1 MENRRLLLAA
11 FLSFL
16 IVVLWNF
23 MFPPT
28 LPEPPEPQVREAPLE
43 EAAETEREVIGS
55 EDPSSGEEEVRESPE
70 PQVPAEPLEE
80 IAASAEKMVVLSNER
95 VRATFSNRGAQLVSL
110 QLLQE
115 LTSEGDPIEMVR
127 DRGTDPYPFSLVV
140 DGTRSHRLNRALFTS
155 EPSSGA
161 EGDQVRFRHRS
172 ASGDAT
178 KTFSLDSRGFLQVS
192 VEVANQ
198 RHWSLVLGP
207 GLRNLDSKEADN
219 RYLLRNVGYRKAG
232 SVELSA
238 PGDLEE
244 DLFVSGAGLSWVS
257 LEDNFFLFAAVPRQG
272 VGEVVIRPVV
282 QRMEVVE
289 GEPRFLPMGS
299 DPGDE
304 ELVESQLIL
313 LNSSGERMELE
324 AYAGAKRY
332 STLLQLPHGLEETVH
347 WGFLG
352 FLAKP
357 LYFGLEWIYQEV
369 VSNYGWAIII
379 ITFIIRLVFL
389 PLTYKSQESMT
400 KMQELNPKIQA
411 IRNKYRSKMKDKQ
424 GRPNLD
430 AQRQMNDE
438 VMTIYKQAGVN
449 PASGCLPVLLQMPVF
464 FALYKLLST
473 AVELRN
479 APWILWIQ
487 DLSASDPKWIL
498 PLVMGATSV
507 LTQKMMPS
515 VADPVQKKILQLMPI
530 MFTVFAFTF
539 PSGLVLY
546 WATNNVLTM
555 LQHVL
560 ITKMKKT
567 PAPA

>member
-28 LPEPPEPQVREAPLE
+28 LPEPPEPSVLEAPRE
-43 EAAETEREVIGS
+43 FVAEAEGEATEPEKDSSEGDGEQEV
-55 EDPSSGEEEVRESPE
+55 PTPLA
-70 PQVPAEPLEE
+70 PAEPLEE
-80 IAASAEKMVVLSNER
+80 IAAQAEDLVVLANDLI
-95 VRATFSNRGAQLVSL
+95 RATFSNRGAQLVSL

-115 LTSEGDPIEMVR
+115 LTSEGDPIEMIR
-127 DRGTDPYPFSLVV
+127 SRGTDPYPFSLVV
-140 DGTRSHRLNRALFTS
+140 DGTRSHRLNKALFIS
-155 EPSSGA
+155 ESSMAADGGQI
-161 EGDQVRFRHRS
+161 EFRHRS
-172 ASGDAT
+172 AAGDAT
-178 KTFSLDSRGFLQVS
+178 KTFLLDSRGFLQVS
-192 VEVANQ
+192 VEVADE

-232 SVELSA
+232 VVELSA

-244 DLFVSGAGLSWVS
+244 DLYISGSGLNWVS
-257 LEDNFFLFAAVPRQG
+257 LEDNFFLLAAVPKQG
-272 VGEVVIRPVV
+272 VGEAVIRPVV
-282 QRMEVVE
+282 QRVEVVE
-289 GEPRFLPMGS
+289 GEPRFLPLGS

-304 ELVESQLIL
+304 DLVESQLIL

-357 LYFGLEWIYQEV
+357 LYFGLEWIYKEV
-369 VSNYGWAIII
+369 ISNYGWAIII

-438 VMTIYKQAGVN
+438 VMAIYKQAGVN

-479 APWILWIQ
+479 APWLGWIQ
-487 DLSASDPKWIL
+487 DLSGPDPYYLL
-498 PLVMGATSV
+498 PLAMGATSV

-530 MFTVFAFTF
+530 MFTFFAFTF

-560 ITKMKKT
+560 ITKTKKT